1 MGVRNNS
8 DSGGSNG
15 QIEAFEM
22 SFNSEDMS
30 DVETMKKQVR
40 MIKEPLVGQKSSNA
54 HIQAIQFIK
63 EFEQSQIE
71 LVPVVRGGL
80 LCMSICKS

>member
-1 MGVRNNS
+1 
-8 DSGGSNG
+8 
-15 QIEAFEM
+15 
-22 SFNSEDMS
+22 
-30 DVETMKKQVR
+30 MKKQVR

-80 LCMSICKS
+80 LCMSICKSKQKGPDLKYLVLDPLTGELAIF